1 MLSRDVRG
9 PWAERPFVGD
19 TRTLGDCTVAA
30 FTECRPR
37 CTVVLLQPMAVSTA
51 AHFRLRRAAAIPN
64 QDPLP
69 LVFPWPIESL
79 AIGETAGR
87 CHRRAL
93 EFSRKKKKKKVVPR
107 LQTERE
113 KKQNKKAPLSNQVQC
128 VAKGSSCCCTPN
140 EDEVSGR
147 WSRDADLI
155 HSFEFLLMKH
165 KRFRVAALATPVSSA
180 ERKGARRQTPKIA
193 QRKAASGYF
202 HRPRFTRSA
211 PQCRTLR
218 VRIQIGGWRSDRHS
232 GGG

>member
-113 KKQNKKAPLSNQVQC
+113 KKTKQ
-128 VAKGSSCCCTPN
+128 
-140 EDEVSGR
+140 
-147 WSRDADLI
+147 
-155 HSFEFLLMKH
+155 
-165 KRFRVAALATPVSSA
+165 
-180 ERKGARRQTPKIA
+180 KGAAFESSSMRRQ
-193 QRKAASGYF
+193 
-202 HRPRFTRSA
+202 
-211 PQCRTLR
+211 
-218 VRIQIGGWRSDRHS
+218 RIVLLLHAE
-232 GGG
+232 

>member
-93 EFSRKKKKKKVVPR
+93 EFSRKKKEKKVVPR

-113 KKQNKKAPLSNQVQC
+113 KKTK
-128 VAKGSSCCCTPN
+128 
-140 EDEVSGR
+140 R
-147 WSRDADLI
+147 R
-155 HSFEFLLMKH
+155 
-165 KRFRVAALATPVSSA
+165 RFRIKFNASPKDRLVV
-180 ERKGARRQTPKIA
+180 ARRM
-193 QRKAASGYF
+193 R
-202 HRPRFTRSA
+202 TRSPA
-211 PQCRTLR
+211 DGHVMPTSFIHLNFC
-218 VRIQIGGWRSDRHS
+218 
-232 GGG
+232 